1 MAEDREQSAWNDAE
15 RDALERWGEG
25 LSAPPG
31 LREATLRAARRRGL
45 IGGRM
50 NTGMNTLLGL
60 AAALAIGT
68 VVGFGAGTRQAAKE
82 APQASAPSGTKAPA
96 PAPAPAAA
104 EYTGPKFALLLF
116 EDSNYQFAGDE
127 KTLEARVGEYVQWSR
142 DISKDGRWV
151 RGNKLADEG
160 KWCRLEGGHLAVEG
174 PVSDGKRG
182 LLAGYFLIGA
192 KDLDE
197 AIEVARGC
205 PHFKYG
211 GTVEVRR
218 LDI

>member
-31 LREATLRAARRRGL
+31 LREATLQAARRRGL

-82 APQASAPSGTKAPA
+82 APQTSAPSGTK
-96 PAPAPAAA
+96 APAPAAA